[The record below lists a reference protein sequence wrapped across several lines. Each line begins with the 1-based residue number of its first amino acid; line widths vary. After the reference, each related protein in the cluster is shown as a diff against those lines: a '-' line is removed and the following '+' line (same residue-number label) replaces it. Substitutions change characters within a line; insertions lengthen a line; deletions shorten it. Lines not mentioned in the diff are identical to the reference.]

1 LTQRVVKQN
10 NTSLNQLP
18 LQMVSGQNLP
28 EGENSYLCTPH
39 MSTYFSTII
48 KAGNQ
53 LREFNFR
60 LLAPTD
66 PSHYAVDVPGENGE
80 RIRFHLVQEKGAWTI
95 TTAELPHWIYEAETA
110 IVAAI
115 QENKQKEAA
124 QKNRM
129 L

>member
-1 LTQRVVKQN
+1 
-10 NTSLNQLP
+10 
-18 LQMVSGQNLP
+18 
-28 EGENSYLCTPH
+28 

-66 PSHYAVDVPGENGE
+66 PFSYAVDIPGENGE
-80 RIRFHLVQEKGAWTI
+80 RIRFHLVQENSAWTI
-95 TTAELPHWIYEAETA
+95 TTAELPHCIYEAETA
-110 IVAAI
+110 LMAAI
-115 QENKQKEAA
+115 QENKQKEATT
-124 QKNRM
+124 KDRM